1 MDFSF
6 DVGVSDRCFNQKP
19 KKFCGYKFNKTTLT
33 IPEFAFLISHGHVF
47 AHNYCSSSTYSVHQK
62 RIENFDYTNIASIDF
77 DDSTINFDEAYNI
90 CKIKPSIAYTTM
102 SNSDTNNRYRFVYV
116 FNETVESNDDY
127 RNRIITLLNLSF
139 DIDVLNVFTSTKTVD
154 SSCFNV
160 AQQFTGTVIDKQ
172 LIVNPDNIISI
183 DLLNRMHH
191 EDFTTYHDFY
201 DKYVINDLTAMKCP
215 TKSINNKER
224 KGDTIANYSTHGT
237 TPIDITKALEIVESE
252 SFRPAYNNFKDANV
266 SWGEDEEYHFVGDQ
280 DVYTQRLY
288 FKGGKVKIKK
298 RNRTLFFQTM
308 VLRNIDPD
316 MTKEDM
322 LANLIWITRKFY
334 EDYWDFSSND
344 LAKIVEGSFK
354 YERDLKAGKIK
365 YIFNPHLEVH
375 LNKKEKLQALG
386 KARTKQQDLYILDY
400 FDFNKSIKENACL
413 MKRSSKTISNSLR
426 RNGMSLT
433 RIEKSND
440 AFKRFKEIY
449 YLTPEDDRKVRKL
462 AEQSG
467 LGRGTTHRYIQRIK
481 IGE

>member
-6 DVGVSDRCFNQKP
+6 DVGVSDKNFNQKP

-33 IPEFAFLISHGHVF
+33 IPEFAFLIRHGHVF

-62 RIENFDYTNIASIDF
+62 KIENFDYTNIVSIDF
-77 DDSTINFDEAYNI
+77 DHSPINLDEAYNI

-116 FNETVESNDDY
+116 FNETIESNDDY
-127 RNRIITLLNLSF
+127 RDRIITLLNLSF
-139 DIDVLNVFTSTKTVD
+139 DIELLNVFFSTKTVD
-154 SSCFNV
+154 STCFNV
-160 AQQFTGTVIDKQ
+160 SQQFTGTTTDKR
-172 LIVNPDNIISI
+172 LIVNPGNIISI
-183 DLLNRMHH
+183 DLLNEMLH
-191 EDFTTYHDFY
+191 EDFTTYQDFY
-201 DKYVINDLTAMKCP
+201 DKYVLKCP
-215 TKSINNKER
+215 TKGINNKER
-224 KGDTIANYSTHGT
+224 KGKTIANYFTHGT
-237 TPIDITKALEIVESE
+237 SIGTPIDITKALEIVESE
-252 SFRPAYNNFKDANV
+252 SFRPAYNNFKDAIV
-266 SWGEDEEYHFVGDQ
+266 CWGEDEEYHFVGDQ
-280 DVYTQRLY
+280 DIYAQRLY
-288 FKGGKVKIKK
+288 FKGGKVKINK

-316 MTKEDM
+316 MSREEM

-354 YERDLKAGKIK
+354 YERDLNAGKIK
-365 YIFNPHLEVH
+365 YIFNPHLDVH

-386 KARTKQQDLYILDY
+386 KARKEHQDKYVLSN

-413 MKRSSKTISNSLR
+413 LNRSSKTISNSLR
-426 RNGMSLT
+426 RNGMSLS
-433 RIEKSND
+433 RKDKSQD
-440 AFKRFKEIY
+440 AFKRFKDLY
-449 YLTPEDDRKVRKL
+449 YQTPVENRKVRTL

-467 LGRGTTHRYIQRIK
+467 LSRGTTHRYIQRIK